1 MASVLVTFRNISY
14 KEINI
19 PKDTVFTIGR
29 DNDNML
35 VLDNDDVSRFHAQ
48 VTRLGESFY
57 IVDLGS
63 TNGTTLN
70 GKRVWNRAS
79 LKDFDRIGIGN
90 FEITFLYD
98 TSDKEPLEE
107 TSDGTAT
114 MPVARPP
121 IKTSKT
127 VKKE

>member
-1 MASVLVTFRNISY
+1 MASVLVTFRKISY

-19 PKDTVFTIGR
+19 PEDTVFTIGR

-48 VTRLGESFY
+48 VTRLGPSFY
-57 IVDLGS
+57 IADLGS

-98 TSDKEPLEE
+98 ASDKESSED

-114 MPVARPP
+114 MPVAKPT
-121 IKTSKT
+121 IKASKAIR
-127 VKKE
+127 KE

>member
-1 MASVLVTFRNISY
+1 MASVLVTFRKISY
-14 KEINI
+14 KEIII
-19 PKDTVFTIGR
+19 PEDTVFTIGR

-48 VTRLGESFY
+48 VTRLGPSFY

-70 GKRVWNRAS
+70 GKRIWSRAS

-90 FEITFLYD
+90 FDITFLYAA
-98 TSDKEPLEE
+98 SDKESFED
-107 TSDGTAT
+107 TCDGTAT
-114 MPVARPP
+114 MPVAKPA
-121 IKTSKT
+121 IKANKAIR
-127 VKKE
+127 KK